1 MMPRTLDDIILKEQK
16 TFGYMN
22 RNFVIMLFLLFFNNF
37 IKENLIIYTSLYILL
52 IFKKNGN
59 VNLSK
64 NDENNIGSIQIICLF
79 ISTEIFLQLISIF
92 FIMPFYKINLIFKK
106 NLIIFMVA
114 SLALMI
120 PLPILTTQ
128 AGAYIPIASIDIM
141 IHKIIEFTCS
151 CYLVY
156 LIPPQW
162 KYAHIRASSLPIYIM
177 TIGKFSSCFLCFL
190 CFKIEDDIIQR
201 FNIIILIAICFLAYG
216 IIGLIIYKSTNFRVK
231 ALARVLRKKATE

>member
-1 MMPRTLDDIILKEQK
+1 
-16 TFGYMN
+16 
-22 RNFVIMLFLLFFNNF
+22 
-37 IKENLIIYTSLYILL
+37 
-52 IFKKNGN
+52 
-59 VNLSK
+59 
-64 NDENNIGSIQIICLF
+64 
-79 ISTEIFLQLISIF
+79 
-92 FIMPFYKINLIFKK
+92 MPFYKINLIFKK

-177 TIGKFSSCFLCFL
+177 TIGKFISCFLCFL
-190 CFKIEDDIIQR
+190 CFDIYKDLILR
-201 FNIIILIAICFLAYG
+201 LNIIILIAICFIAYG